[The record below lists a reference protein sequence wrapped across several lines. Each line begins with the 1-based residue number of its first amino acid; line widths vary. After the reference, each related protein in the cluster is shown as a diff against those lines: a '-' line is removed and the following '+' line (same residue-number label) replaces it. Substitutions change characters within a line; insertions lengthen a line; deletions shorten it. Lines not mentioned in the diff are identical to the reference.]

1 MTPPNQAAD
10 LAADLAADVDPLAAA
25 AQSWWSTDIIDIHP
39 GYIGIRGFP
48 IEQLIGRLSFPQ
60 MIWLMLRGEVPTP
73 EQASLLEAAMV
84 ASVDHGPQ
92 APSIAISRMSVTC
105 GLPLNGA
112 MASAINVLDDVHGGA
127 GQQCMELYAEIDQTL
142 TAAGFTADTELD
154 PAETV
159 RAAATV
165 WAGWKERGVRYAPGF
180 GHRFHPLD
188 PRAPRL
194 LGLVDDLAVQ
204 GAVSGRFAAIGRAVE
219 VAISAGRSRR
229 VPMNIDGATAVI
241 YSELGF
247 EPALGRGIFI
257 LSRSVGILAHAWEQT
272 QQGGRI
278 KGPMPPQIPYQYTG
292 IAHRDLENNP
302 DWSHR

>member
-1 MTPPNQAAD
+1 MSD
-10 LAADLAADVDPLAAA
+10 RLVDA
-25 AQSWWSTDIIDIHP
+25 AQQWWSTDIIDIHP
-39 GYIGIRGFP
+39 GYIGVRGFP
-48 IEQLIGRLSFPQ
+48 IEQLIGRLTFPQ
-60 MIWLMLRGEVPTP
+60 MIWLMLRGEVPTA
-73 EQASLLEAAMV
+73 EQATLLEAALV

-127 GQQCMELYAEIDQTL
+127 GQQCMELYAEIDEAVGDDDVDL
-142 TAAGFTADTELD
+142 DGVAAE
-154 PAETV
+154 
-159 RAAATV
+159 V
-165 WAGWKERGVRYAPGF
+165 WAGWNERGIRYAPGF
-180 GHRFHPLD
+180 GHRFHPVD

-194 LGLVDDLAVQ
+194 LGMVDDLAAT

-219 VAISAGRSRR
+219 NAISAGKSRR

-257 LSRSVGILAHAWEQT
+257 LSRSVGILSHAWEQT

-278 KGPMPPQIPYQYTG
+278 KGPMPPQIPYTYTG
-292 IAHRDLENNP
+292 IKHRDLSMPEGLT
-302 DWSHR
+302 DEH